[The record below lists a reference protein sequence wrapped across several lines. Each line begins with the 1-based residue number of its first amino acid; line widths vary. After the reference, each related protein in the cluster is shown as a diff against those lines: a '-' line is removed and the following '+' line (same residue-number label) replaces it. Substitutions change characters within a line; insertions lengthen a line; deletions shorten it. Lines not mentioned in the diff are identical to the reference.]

1 MESLNVKYEEIVRLL
16 DAFAIAIDLYHEA
29 KYDPNVVVVVQEAF
43 RDSVIKRFELSY
55 DLFWKCVREY
65 IGISQGI
72 YADSPRK
79 VFDLCFQYKI
89 ASASEVQLLYNMIKG
104 RNLTTHTYNVDLA
117 NEMAEKVTEY
127 YQVMH
132 EIIKRASPHTITVQL

>member
-1 MESLNVKYEEIVRLL
+1 MESLNVKYEAIVRLL
-16 DAFAIAIDLYHEA
+16 GAFEIAINLFHEA
-29 KYDPNVVVVVQEAF
+29 KDDRTVHVAVREAF

-55 DLFWKCVREY
+55 DLLWKYLREY
-65 IGISQGI
+65 VGVSQGM

-89 ASASEVQLLYNMIKG
+89 ADENEVQLLFNMIKG
-104 RNLTTHTYNVDLA
+104 RNLTTHTYDVDLA
-117 NEMAEKVTEY
+117 NEMSEKVAEY

-132 EIIKRASPHTITVQL
+132 AIIVRTSPDVIRK